1 MSGVRV
7 MGAKAAAAADGGGAA
22 SSSGARLMTPQ
33 LELCADEVR
42 PLLGENTDFTVVG
55 VLGCQGVGKSTIM
68 SLLAGAGWRGGGSDA
83 AADTAADSMAGG
95 GAELA
100 NPPFPPNPPEA
111 WARGAHGTS
120 GVDVQVTAER
130 LILLDTQP
138 LLSASLLLSMTGSPV
153 PPSVHSHENLLEV
166 QALQLCAL
174 LLSVCHVVLL
184 VQDAAADV
192 RWCSP
197 SSRGESSRRS
207 RRVARGPL
215 QEGLWSSAAAGE
227 RVRRWFERPAV
238 SARWRL
244 LRAAQ
249 MVGHR
254 LPDIA
259 TALAPAAGPP
269 PPPPPHA
276 QQPPP
281 PGQGGGAGGGGAAA
295 AAEVAAAP
303 PPGGGA
309 GGGGSDYRPT
319 LVCVINR
326 LPFARLGARCAEMRR
341 DWPRCGVR
349 ASLARARLRTP
360 PTRQPSLSPEECTSP
375 DARLRARPS
384 GRARD
389 ARGARCW
396 TRTLAL

>member
-1 MSGVRV
+1 
-7 MGAKAAAAADGGGAA
+7 
-22 SSSGARLMTPQ
+22 MTPQ

-184 VQDAAADV
+184 VQDAAAD
-192 RWCSP
+192 
-197 SSRGESSRRS
+197 
-207 RRVARGPL
+207 
-215 QEGLWSSAAAGE
+215 EGLWSSAAAGMPSASEPPLVFALPCASE
-227 RVRRWFERPAV
+227 RAPTSSHAGYRHEAEQLRDAVLGLPRR
-238 SARWRL
+238 
-244 LRAAQ
+244 
-249 MVGHR
+249 
-254 LPDIA
+254 
-259 TALAPAAGPP
+259 
-269 PPPPPHA
+269 
-276 QQPPP
+276 
-281 PGQGGGAGGGGAAA
+281 
-295 AAEVAAAP
+295 
-303 PPGGGA
+303 
-309 GGGGSDYRPT
+309 
-319 LVCVINR
+319 
-326 LPFARLGARCAEMRR
+326 PFARSLSER
-341 DWPRCGVR
+341 DWLRGVVKLWELVRRSPTLDEYNR
-349 ASLARARLRTP
+349 ATHKLHQWA
-360 PTRQPSLSPEECTSP
+360 
-375 DARLRARPS
+375 
-384 GRARD
+384 
-389 ARGARCW
+389 
-396 TRTLAL
+396 